1 MNPHFKEM
9 LSGDGALSLMRGMVT
24 LVVVTGCYSI
34 IHQLWFFD
42 VVDFYGPT
50 AVIVA
55 GLGAKAAQKQIE
67 VKRENG
73 KSI

>member
-1 MNPHFKEM
+1 MNPHLKEM
-9 LSGDGALSLMRGMVT
+9 LSGDGALSLMRGAAA
-24 LVVVTGCYSI
+24 LVVTTGCYAI

-55 GLGAKAAQKQIE
+55 GLAGKAAQKKIE
-67 VKRENG
+67 TNG
-73 KSI
+73 KG